1 MIGYVYFLGI
11 GGIGMS
17 ALARYYRH
25 TGAFVAGYDLTPSA
39 LTLALEEEGMDI
51 HYTDDPRNIP
61 PQIMENRENCLVI
74 YTPALPSDHKEWQLL
89 RDKGFDIIKRSVALG
104 RIARDH
110 HTLAVA
116 GTHGKTTTS
125 TLLAHILQD
134 SGTGCTAFL
143 GGISKNYNSNLLLS
157 NNRFLVA
164 EADEYDRSFL
174 QLYPQ
179 WALVTSADADH
190 LDIYG
195 THLAV
200 KEAFTSFVSQVVP
213 GGAAVIK
220 KGVQIPL
227 QRLEKTDLFT
237 YDYEEP
243 CDFFARNHSIGAG
256 GIYSFD
262 LILRGKTI
270 PECRLG
276 IPGKINVENAVG
288 AAALAS
294 LCGIPAP
301 AIKKALASFRG
312 VSRRMDVRYKSE
324 RYCYIDDYAHH
335 PNEIRAAV
343 QSVREWFPDRKITG
357 IFQPH
362 LYSRTKDFAKE
373 FAESLD
379 LLDQVVLM
387 PVYPAREKP
396 VPGVGAETICD
407 KMQLGNRRILDAE
420 QIIGF
425 IRTARP
431 DVLLTLGAG
440 NIDRLAGPVTECLK
454 EMDQ

>member
-104 RIARDH
+104 RSARDH

-134 SGTGCTAFL
+134 SGTGSKAFV

-200 KEAFTSFVSQVVP
+200 KEAFASFVSQVVP

-220 KGVQIPL
+220 KGVQIPMK
-227 QRLEKTDLFT
+227 RLEKTDMFT
-237 YDYEEP
+237 
-243 CDFFARNHSIGAG
+243 
-256 GIYSFD
+256 
-262 LILRGKTI
+262 
-270 PECRLG
+270 
-276 IPGKINVENAVG
+276 
-288 AAALAS
+288 
-294 LCGIPAP
+294 
-301 AIKKALASFRG
+301 
-312 VSRRMDVRYKSE
+312 
-324 RYCYIDDYAHH
+324 
-335 PNEIRAAV
+335 
-343 QSVREWFPDRKITG
+343 
-357 IFQPH
+357 
-362 LYSRTKDFAKE
+362 
-373 FAESLD
+373 
-379 LLDQVVLM
+379 
-387 PVYPAREKP
+387 
-396 VPGVGAETICD
+396 
-407 KMQLGNRRILDAE
+407 
-420 QIIGF
+420 
-425 IRTARP
+425 
-431 DVLLTLGAG
+431 
-440 NIDRLAGPVTECLK
+440 
-454 EMDQ
+454 